1 MQLLTTRQVIIRI
14 SASIAAAEFLIMLL
28 INIIPYRLNAIAE
41 AALDV
46 IMLSALTTPLIYLW
60 IIKPFVDA
68 RDEAHAQVSYLAF
81 TDPLTQLAN
90 RRQLLSH
97 LQGIIAG
104 CNRHKTYGALLLIDL
119 DGFKTVNDM
128 HGHDAGDAVLVS
140 FAKHMRESIRAEDFA
155 SRLGGD
161 EFVVLI
167 DRIDA
172 NEQHAREKILKIA
185 DKIIQLANTPVEFN
199 GNTLQVGAS
208 IGITLLGFE
217 HLDADAAIRKSDVAM
232 YRSKKAGK
240 GRAGFSD

>member
-1 MQLLTTRQVIIRI
+1 MKLLSTKQIIIRI
-14 SASIAAAEFLIMLL
+14 SAIIAAAEFLVMLV
-28 INIIPYRLNAIAE
+28 ISFIPYSLNAVSE

-46 IMLSALTTPLIYLW
+46 FMLAILTTPLIYLW

-68 RDEAHAQVSYLAF
+68 RDEAHAQVSHLAF

-97 LQGIIAG
+97 LQRIIAG

-119 DGFKTVNDM
+119 DGFKLVNDM
-128 HGHDAGDAVLVS
+128 HGHDAGDAVLVT
-140 FAKHMRESIRAEDFA
+140 FAKRIRESIRAEDFA

-167 DRIDA
+167 DRIDSD
-172 NEQHAREKILKIA
+172 EKLARDKTLKIA
-185 DKIIQLANTPVEFN
+185 EKLINLANTPLDFN

-208 IGITLLGFE
+208 AGITLLGFD